1 MDIVI
6 DLNKIRR
13 IPTAL
18 KSWGSR
24 MIPQKRD
31 LVGGFPFFNM
41 VSKDALPEM
50 TETAA
55 LNLSAVWNAV
65 DLLSSHIAM
74 LPLILY
80 RRTADGGK
88 ERATEHPLYRVLE
101 IEPNEMMTSFQ
112 MRQASALHQELWGDT
127 YIWICRPGNGS
138 IELWP
143 LNPGVTYRTRKNG
156 KIIYRTQVDGQA
168 FEIPQEQMIHIP
180 IMTLN
185 GIDGINPI
193 AKRRRSFSLMLAA
206 EEQAESYYTNS
217 SKPAGVLQL
226 KKALTDEAF
235 KRLRESWSEMYG
247 GGAGN
252 HHRTAILEEEGEFK
266 PIQFNA
272 EEVQMLGSREFSVTE
287 VSRWFNIPPH
297 KIKDLTRST
306 FSNIEHQ
313 NIDYVQ
319 DSLLPRL
326 IRIEQAL
333 TKMLLTKGE
342 QKEYFI
348 EFLVDGLLRGDIKTR
363 YEAYQI
369 ARQNGA
375 MSANEWRKKE
385 NMNPIADPSGN
396 AYHMQLNMIDMKD
409 LSTESGEKDPD
420 GSEEKNRSIR
430 PIQERS
436 VEKRRTIT
444 NRFQSRYKSL
454 AKAILKEEIPAVRE
468 IITESGSDKAD
479 FREALEAFYKRF
491 QEHIELRAAGVIQ
504 GNADQIRYLAEDE
517 IGKAMADA
525 EFEAFA
531 RKLIQNFALRYTIK
545 SKEDLKKR
553 ETLEEMEEQV
563 DHWKDSRPEIVKAE
577 RIKVES
583 AVARAVWSS
592 AGVVKIKSVAH
603 GDSCPFCSAL
613 NGKTIGIQESFLEPG
628 QFQPEGATEPL
639 TVSSRKNHPPYHDG
653 CECGIAPVRE

>member
-1 MDIVI
+1 MD
-6 DLNKIRR
+6 LRLR
-13 IPTAL
+13 SIPAAL
-18 KSWGSR
+18 KNFGSR
-24 MIPQKRD
+24 RSRQNRNMF
-31 LVGGFPFFNM
+31 GGFPFYNM
-41 VSKDALPEM
+41 VSKDALPLM
-50 TETAA
+50 TETSA

-65 DLLSSHIAM
+65 SLLSGHIAM

-80 RRTADGGK
+80 KRTANGGK
-88 ERATEHPLYRVLE
+88 TRATDHPLYRVLE
-101 IEPNEMMTSFQ
+101 IEPNELMTSFQ
-112 MRQASALHQELWGDT
+112 MRQASVIHQELWGDT

-143 LNPGVTYRTRKNG
+143 LNPGVTYREKVGG
-156 KIIYRTQVDGQA
+156 KILYRTQVDGVGYT
-168 FEIPQEQMIHIP
+168 IPREEMIHIP
-180 IMTLN
+180 IMSLN

-206 EEQAESYYTNS
+206 EEQAESFYKNS

-235 KRLRESWSEMYG
+235 KRLKESWSEMYG

-272 EEVQMLGSREFSVTE
+272 EEIQMLGSREFSVTE

-333 TKMLLTKGE
+333 TKMLLTKAE

-348 EFLVDGLLRGDIKTR
+348 EFLVEGLLRGDIKTR

-375 MSANEWRKKE
+375 MSANEWRRKE
-385 NMNPIADPSGN
+385 NMNPIDDPSGD
-396 AYHMQLNMIDMKD
+396 AYHMQLNMVDMKD
-409 LSTESGEKDPD
+409 LSGDTGNDNSGNSD
-420 GSEEKNRSIR
+420 SARQMIR
-430 PIQERS
+430 PFQKRS

-444 NRFQSRYKSL
+444 NRFKARYRSL
-454 AKAILKEEIPAVRE
+454 AKAILKDEIPAVQE
-468 IITESGSDKAD
+468 IIKSSGAD
-479 FREALEAFYKRF
+479 RTAFLEALEAFYRQF
-491 QEHIELRAAGVIQ
+491 QEKIAVRAGGVIQ
-504 GNADQIRYLAEDE
+504 VNADEIRYLAEDE
-517 IGKAMADA
+517 IGKAMADS
-525 EFEAFA
+525 EYEAFT
-531 RKLIQNFALRYTIK
+531 RQLVQNFALRYSIK

-553 ETLEEMEEQV
+553 ESVEEMEEQTE
-563 DHWKDSRPEIVKAE
+563 HWKESRPDIVEAE

-583 AVARAVWSS
+583 AVSRAVWSS
-592 AGVVKIKSVAH
+592 GGVVKIKSVAN

-613 NGKTIGIQESFLEPG
+613 NGKIIGIQESFLEPG
-628 QFQPEGATEPL
+628 QFQPEGAAAPL